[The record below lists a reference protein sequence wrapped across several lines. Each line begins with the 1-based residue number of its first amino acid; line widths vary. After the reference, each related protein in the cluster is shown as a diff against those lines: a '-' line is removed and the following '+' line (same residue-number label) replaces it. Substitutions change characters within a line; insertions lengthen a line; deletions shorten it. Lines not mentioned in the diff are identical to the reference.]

1 MKTEKH
7 TGWDIITEVTH
18 KGRPTNT
25 SIVMTP
31 MGLFMPMYGTT
42 HGASHNKLRDAEREI
57 NQAVSVVQVY
67 KDNI

>member
-31 MGLFMPMYGTT
+31 MGLFMPVYGTT
-42 HGASHNKLRDAEREI
+42 HGACHTKLTDAEWEI
-57 NQAVSVVQVY
+57 NHAGSVQVY
-67 KDNI
+67 NDNI